1 MNWKTVYRIIFFLW
15 VGIVGVLSVIPS
27 PDKVVAVPDKF
38 AHFVA
43 YFITVSLCYCA
54 FKREKLSF
62 LVFLG
67 IAVFLYGIAIEVVQ
81 YFLPYRDFS
90 IGDIIAN
97 ASGIGT
103 FFVIW
108 GVYSR
113 TVRQKRGRLK

>member
-1 MNWKTVYRIIFFLW
+1 MNWKTAYRITFFLW

-27 PDKVVAVPDKF
+27 PEKVVSVSDKF

-43 YFITVSLCYCA
+43 YFITASLCYCA

-67 IAVFLYGIAIEVVQ
+67 VAVFLYGITIEIIQ

-90 IGDIIAN
+90 VGDIIAN
-97 ASGIGT
+97 ASGIAS

-113 TVRQKRGRLK
+113 IVIRKRGRLK

>member
-1 MNWKTVYRIIFFLW
+1 VNWKTVYRIVFFLW
-15 VGIVGVLSVIPS
+15 VGTIGVLSVIPS
-27 PDKVVAVPDKF
+27 PERVVSVSDKF

-43 YFITVSLCYCA
+43 YFITASLCYCA

-90 IGDIIAN
+90 VGDIIAN
-97 ASGIGT
+97 ASGIGS

-113 TVRQKRGRLK
+113 TIKQKSEKLK